1 MNETLFMI
9 LAFIA
14 GILLGILFFLGL
26 WVTVKKV
33 VKTKIPSIW
42 VFVSFF
48 LRVSIILIGFY
59 YVSEGSWQRL
69 LVCVLGFIIA
79 RFLVGHFTKL
89 MEKKE
94 FLKKVQHET

>member
-14 GILLGILFFLGL
+14 GLFLGILFFLGL

-33 VKTKIPSIW
+33 VQAKIPAIW
-42 VFVSFF
+42 VLVSFF
-48 LRVSIILIGFY
+48 LRVTVILIGFY
-59 YVSEGSWQRL
+59 YVSQGSWQRL

-79 RFLVGHFTKL
+79 RFMVARFTKL
-89 MEKKE
+89 MEEKKTA
-94 FLKKVQHET
+94 KKVQYEA